1 MSPIVLSPLMRDDRP
16 QMKLGCDVDL
26 LENIAREIDRAAMLI
41 EGDVLSLATGL
52 EGSAW
57 RGQDRESTVA
67 RVRQE
72 LLPLSR
78 AAASSLR
85 GAADELSAQ
94 ALAQRA
100 HSGGHGTAWPR
111 VAMLG
116 RPADERELSRRVL
129 TLDDAAGLGV
139 VAIGDIGSAE
149 RIVVLVPGLGTDLHD
164 LPRLADDAEA
174 IVRATD
180 RRAGDSGTAAIAW
193 LGYDAPGGHGIW
205 RTLAEVLTT
214 VRARSGARSLVTF
227 VESLRRT
234 HDASVVL
241 VGHSYGSLVVA
252 HAARRTPDVD
262 VIVAGSPGLG
272 VNHVRELDLA
282 TGVRLFAVAEPADLV
297 ASSGWF
303 GRDPS
308 EAGFGAHVIEARPR
322 SGAESPG
329 VLDAHSYY
337 FEEHSGTLDAIAEV
351 IAGARVTR
359 TR

>member
-1 MSPIVLSPLMRDDRP
+1 MSPIVLLPLMRDDQP

-26 LENIAREIDRAAMLI
+26 LENIARVLDRAAMSI
-41 EGDVLSLATGL
+41 EGDLVSLATGL
-52 EGSAW
+52 QSASW
-57 RGQDRESTVA
+57 SGPDREATVA
-67 RVRQE
+67 LLQQE
-72 LLPLSR
+72 LIPLSR
-78 AAASSLR
+78 AAANSLR
-85 GAADELSAQ
+85 LASDELSSQ

-100 HSGGHGTAWPR
+100 HSDEFDTGWLP

-116 RPADERELSRRVL
+116 RPAHERELSRRVL

-139 VAIGDIGSAE
+139 VAVGDLGSAK
-149 RIVVLVPGLGTDLHD
+149 RIVVLVPGLGTDLQD
-164 LPRLADDAEA
+164 LPGLADDAEA

-180 RRAGDSGTAAIAW
+180 RQTGDSGTAAIAW
-193 LGYDAPGGHGIW
+193 LGYDAPGGHGVW

-214 VRARSGARSLVTF
+214 VRARAGARSLVKF

-241 VGHSYGSLVVA
+241 IGHSYGSLVVA
-252 HAARRTPDVD
+252 QAARRTPDVD

-272 VNHVRELDLA
+272 VNHIRELGLA
-282 TGVRLFAVAEPADLV
+282 ADVRLFAVAEPADLV

-308 EAGFGAHVIEARPR
+308 ETGFGAHVIGARPR

-337 FEEHSGTLDAIAEV
+337 FDERSGALDAIAGV
-351 IAGARVTR
+351 VADARVIR